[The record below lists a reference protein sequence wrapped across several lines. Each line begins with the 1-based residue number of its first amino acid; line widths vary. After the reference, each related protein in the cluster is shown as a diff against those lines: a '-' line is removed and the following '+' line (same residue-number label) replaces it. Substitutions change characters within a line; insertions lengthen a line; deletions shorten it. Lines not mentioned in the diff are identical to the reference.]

1 MEKHLTL
8 IEARGTVSSMSAP
21 RPLRQGPED
30 PAPLHDHALE
40 SLRFIRSTMEA
51 STAFTAVPGRGMVV
65 MGIIA
70 VAAASL
76 AARQGEPRAWLLAW
90 VTAGAIAAIAGLA
103 AMALKA
109 RAADSPLLVG
119 SGRRFA
125 LAFLP
130 PVLAAAALT
139 LALANAGRY
148 ELLPGLWMLLY
159 GVAALAGGTFSV
171 RAIPLMGACFAL
183 AGLAMLFAP
192 RGWGDLALALTFGA
206 LHVVFGVV
214 VWRRHGG

>member
-1 MEKHLTL
+1 MP
-8 IEARGTVSSMSAP
+8 AP
-21 RPLRQGPED
+21 RPLRPPLEE
-30 PAPLHDHALE
+30 PVPLHDEALE

-51 STAFTAVPGRGMVV
+51 STAFTAVPGRGMVA
-65 MGIIA
+65 MG
-70 VAAASL
+70 VVGLGAAALAMRQPTPAAWLATWLVAGIL
-76 AARQGEPRAWLLAW
+76 AAA
-90 VTAGAIAAIAGLA
+90 VGLV

-130 PVLAAAALT
+130 PVLAAGALT
-139 LALANAGRY
+139 LALARAGRF

-171 RAIPLMGACFAL
+171 RAIPAMGACFAL
-183 AGLAMLFAP
+183 AGLATLFAP
-192 RGWGDLALALTFGA
+192 PAWGDPALALTFGA
-206 LHVVFGVV
+206 LHLGFGVV